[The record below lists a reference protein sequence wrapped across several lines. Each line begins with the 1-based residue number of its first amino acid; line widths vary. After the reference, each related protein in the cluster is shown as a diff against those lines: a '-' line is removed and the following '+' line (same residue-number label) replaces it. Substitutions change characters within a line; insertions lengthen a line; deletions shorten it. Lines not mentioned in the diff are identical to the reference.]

1 MDVNVTSLQERVK
14 VEAKSYLEQ
23 LLSEGARKLLQA
35 AIENEVAEY
44 LQSQSGRRSESGERS
59 VVRNGHLPERDLVT
73 GVGPVKIRQPRVR
86 HRDGGSF
93 SSEILPKSSPIRAGS
108 GRTQRSGDVERG
120 RFSDSYGQRLD
131 GSKGGCEMGGLA
143 QTMQEVLPKRFNAT
157 LR

>member
-1 MDVNVTSLQERVK
+1 MEVTVVSLQERAK

-35 AIENEVAEY
+35 AIENEVSEY
-44 LQSQSGRRSESGERS
+44 LEGQSNRRTEAGGRS

-93 SSEILPKSSPIRAGS
+93 SSEILPKYMR
-108 GRTQRSGDVERG
+108 RT
-120 RFSDSYGQRLD
+120 
-131 GSKGGCEMGGLA
+131 
-143 QTMQEVLPKRFNAT
+143 
-157 LR
+157 